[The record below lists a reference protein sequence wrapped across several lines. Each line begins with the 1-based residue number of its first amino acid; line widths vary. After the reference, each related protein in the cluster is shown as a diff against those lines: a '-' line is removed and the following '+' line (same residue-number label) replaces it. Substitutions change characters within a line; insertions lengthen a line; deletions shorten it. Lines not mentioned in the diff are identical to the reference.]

1 MTAWCDCFIF
11 QQEYTKTTDL
21 RFGVLWAKEEPMQCW
36 NISKSWGISIY
47 YCTFSFLLTAWLLV
61 ANEHICPWWRSAL
74 SVCLSSL
81 LLFLSKV
88 NIPVIHFQGNC
99 TNECN
104 TYVMTGQNRKVKVA
118 RLLDLR
124 VDRRLLFPRWTK
136 NIPQVMARPS
146 QMPSDADWEVGRGG
160 VWWMGEGGAN
170 HGAITQTLS
179 ARPVIL
185 KVNKQIG
192 KDVNKVWHMGR
203 SAHIPPSPRR

>member
-1 MTAWCDCFIF
+1 MWLLYFPAGIHKNYWLEIWRTIG
-11 QQEYTKTTDL
+11 QVRTESI
-21 RFGVLWAKEEPMQCW
+21 QCW
-36 NISKSWGISIY
+36 NISKSWGISIN
-47 YCTFSFLLTAWLLV
+47 YCTFSFLLTARLLV
-61 ANEHICPWWRSAL
+61 ANKHFCPWWRSAL

-88 NIPVIHFQGNC
+88 NTPVIHFQGNC

-146 QMPSDADWEVGRGG
+146 QMPSDADWEVGKGG
-160 VWWMGEGGAN
+160 VGWRGEGGCKSWGN
-170 HGAITQTLS
+170 YTNLLCQTS
-179 ARPVIL
+179 
-185 KVNKQIG
+185 
-192 KDVNKVWHMGR
+192 
-203 SAHIPPSPRR
+203 HIES

>member
-1 MTAWCDCFIF
+1 MWLLYFPAGIHKNYWLEIWRTIG
-11 QQEYTKTTDL
+11 QVRT
-21 RFGVLWAKEEPMQCW
+21 EPIQCW
-36 NISKSWGISIY
+36 NISKSWGISIN
-47 YCTFSFLLTAWLLV
+47 YCTFSFLLTARLLV
-61 ANEHICPWWRSAL
+61 ANKHFCPWWRSAL

-88 NIPVIHFQGNC
+88 NTPVIHFQGNC

-136 NIPQVMARPS
+136 NKCPLTQIGR
-146 QMPSDADWEVGRGG
+146 WERVGWGEGG
-160 VWWMGEGGAN
+160 KGGAN
-170 HGAITQTLS
+170 HGAITQTFS

-192 KDVNKVWHMGR
+192 KYVNKMWHMGR
-203 SAHIPPSPRR
+203 SAHIPLSPRR